1 MNRRPLRRAGLVA
14 VLGVALAAC
23 AIQPPRRALP
33 ELSAQQ
39 REAAESVQTA
49 RERQLR
55 ELESWSLSG
64 RIALA
69 KGRSGGSGR
78 IEWVQ
83 KDPRNYEVTLDAPVS
98 RQSWRLTGNSH
109 YEAGRLE
116 GLEGGVREGDDAEA
130 LLLEAT
136 GWDIPVN
143 QLPAWLRGVISRDD
157 GAPAR
162 IAYGTDGRLLSIEQF
177 GWTIEYQEWS
187 APDGVGPELPRR
199 IVARS
204 GDATVR
210 LIVDQW
216 HLAAP

>member
-1 MNRRPLRRAGLVA
+1 MSRHLPGSAALVA
-14 VLGVALAAC
+14 ALALALAAC
-23 AIQPPRRALP
+23 ATRAPRPAPP

-39 REAAESVQTA
+39 RAAAESAQEA
-49 RERQLR
+49 RERRLHS
-55 ELESWSLSG
+55 LGAWSLSG
-64 RIALA
+64 RVAVA

-116 GLEGGVREGDDAEA
+116 GLQGGVREGGDAEV

-136 GWDIPVN
+136 GWAIPVN

-162 IAYGTDGRLLSIEQF
+162 VAYGTDGRLRSIEQF

-187 APDGVGPELPRR
+187 APDHAWPELPRR

-210 LIVDQW
+210 LIVDHW
-216 HLAAP
+216 RLMP